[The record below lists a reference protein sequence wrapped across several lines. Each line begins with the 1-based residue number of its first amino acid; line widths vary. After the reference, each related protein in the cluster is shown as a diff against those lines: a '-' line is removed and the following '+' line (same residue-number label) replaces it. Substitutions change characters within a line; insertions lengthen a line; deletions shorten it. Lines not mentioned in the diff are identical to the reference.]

1 MKSKVA
7 LSFVTSRAALWTD
20 SLWNLRLIQI
30 VSVPAVFL
38 IRFVVVV
45 FSTALKLV
53 FIVCNL
59 NFLPSLFS
67 FSYFRSALSI
77 FYLPRFVILNLLFVE
92 SVKIFD
98 FVADTIYTI
107 YYRL

>member
-92 SVKIFD
+92 SVKIFHS
-98 FVADTIYTI
+98 ASTLLPILYT
-107 YYRL
+107 